1 MQRRDFIQGI
11 TAVSAAWPLAVR
23 AQQAPAQPLIG
34 FLSTRSPE
42 EAAIH
47 TNAFRRGL
55 EEMGYVE
62 GRSVAVEYR
71 WAKGDYS
78 QLPPLVADLRSR
90 PLSVVVATG
99 DPAAHAAKAAGFAV
113 PLVFIVGQDPVR
125 AGLVASMNR
134 PGAATGVNFF
144 TGDLGGKRLEL
155 LCAMVPSVRRVALLL
170 NPSFG
175 IEAVD
180 QFRQSVATAAQ
191 TLGRELVVQSATT
204 DAEIDAG
211 FAALIKAGVA
221 AFVVQNDPFFD
232 SRRSQIIALSSRH
245 RLPGIFHIREFPADG
260 GLMSYGASLAD
271 TYRQVGV
278 YAGKILR
285 GAKPDDLPVLRP
297 TRFELVINMQTA
309 KALGLTVPQP
319 ILIAADELIE

>member
-1 MQRRDFIQGI
+1 MRRRDFVRGV
-11 TAVSAAWPLAVR
+11 TAVSAAWPLKVQ
-23 AQQAPAQPLIG
+23 AQQSAALIG

-47 TNAFRRGL
+47 TSAFRRGL
-55 EEMGYVE
+55 EEMGYIE
-62 GRSVAVEYR
+62 GRSVAIEYR

-90 PLSVVVATG
+90 PLSVIVATG
-99 DPAAHAAKAAGFAV
+99 DPAAQAAKAAGFAV
-113 PLVFIVGQDPVR
+113 PLVFVVGQDPVR

-134 PGAATGVNFF
+134 PGTATGVNFF

-155 LCAMVPSVRRVALLL
+155 LCTLVPSAHVVGLLL

-175 IEAVD
+175 MEAVD
-180 QFRQSVATAAQ
+180 QFQQSVAAAAQ
-191 TLGRELVVQSATT
+191 SLGRELAAQKATT
-204 DAEIDAG
+204 DAEIDVG

-221 AFVVQNDPFFD
+221 ALVVQNDPFFD
-232 SRRSQIIALSSRH
+232 SRRREIIALSSRH
-245 RLPGIFHIREFPADG
+245 QLPGIFHIREFPAGG

-285 GAKPDDLPVLRP
+285 GANSDDLPVLRP
-297 TRFELVINMQTA
+297 TKFELVVNIQTA
-309 KALGLTVPQP
+309 KALGLTVPQS

>member
-1 MQRRDFIQGI
+1 MRRREFITLIGG
-11 TAVSAAWPLAVR
+11 AAIWPLVVR
-23 AQQAPAQPLIG
+23 AQQPAAQPLIG

-42 EAAIH
+42 EAPIH
-47 TNAFRRGL
+47 TNAFRHGL
-55 EEMGYVE
+55 EDMGYIE
-62 GRSVAVEYR
+62 GRSVLIEYR

-90 PLSVVVATG
+90 PLSVIVATG
-99 DPAAHAAKAAGFAV
+99 DPAALAAKAAGFTV

-134 PGAATGVNFF
+134 PGAATGLNFF

-155 LCAMVPSVRRVALLL
+155 LCTLVPSAHVVGLLL

-175 IEAVD
+175 IEAVN
-180 QFRQSVATAAQ
+180 QFRQSVATAARS
-191 TLGRELVVQSATT
+191 LGRELVVQSATT
-204 DAEIDAG
+204 DAEIDAS
-211 FAALIKAGVA
+211 FAALIKAGVTA
-221 AFVVQNDPFFD
+221 LVVQNDPFFD

-278 YAGKILR
+278 FAGKILR
-285 GAKPDDLPVLRP
+285 GAKSDDLPVLRP
-297 TRFELVINMQTA
+297 TKFELVVNIQTA
-309 KALGLTVPQP
+309 KALGLTVPQS

>member
-1 MQRRDFIQGI
+1 MRRRDFIQGI
-11 TAVSAAWPLAVR
+11 TAVSAAWPLKVQ
-23 AQQAPAQPLIG
+23 AQQSAALIG

-78 QLPPLVADLRSR
+78 QLPPLAADLRSR
-90 PLSVVVATG
+90 PLSVIVATG

-113 PLVFIVGQDPVR
+113 PLVFVVGLDPVR
-125 AGLVASMNR
+125 TGLVASMNR
-134 PGAATGVNFF
+134 PGTATGVNFF

-155 LCAMVPSVRRVALLL
+155 LCAMVPSVRRVGLLL

-211 FAALIKAGVA
+211 FAALIKAGVTA
-221 AFVVQNDPFFD
+221 LVVQNDPFFD

-297 TRFELVINMQTA
+297 TKFELVINMQTA